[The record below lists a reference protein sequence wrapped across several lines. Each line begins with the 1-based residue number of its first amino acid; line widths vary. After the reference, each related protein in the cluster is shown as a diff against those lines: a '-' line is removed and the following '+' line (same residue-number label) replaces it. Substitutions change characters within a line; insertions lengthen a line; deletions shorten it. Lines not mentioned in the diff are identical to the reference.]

1 MAGSSTA
8 VARPRRGEVW
18 HPTVGSEI
26 RKTRPAV
33 VVQNDN
39 SNRTTATTIVAP
51 VTSRARSRLYPNEA
65 LVRAGEG
72 GCRLDSIVLA
82 RQIRCVDQARLVRRL
97 GKLRPLTAGG
107 GRPGIAHHT
116 RSHRPLKGS
125 QTSGSAG
132 RGSAWLCVDTP
143 GRKLRANRRRFVT
156 AAVRRETAPRGEL
169 EPSSPTRS
177 RALDMAYGYSVQ

>member
-1 MAGSSTA
+1 MRRRGRLVDGGSASA
-8 VARPRRGEVW
+8 PRGALARRARP
-18 HPTVGSEI
+18 PLGSEI

-33 VVQNDN
+33 VVQNDH
-39 SNRTTATTIVAP
+39 SNRTAATTIVAP

-116 RSHRPLKGS
+116 RS
-125 QTSGSAG
+125 
-132 RGSAWLCVDTP
+132 
-143 GRKLRANRRRFVT
+143 
-156 AAVRRETAPRGEL
+156 
-169 EPSSPTRS
+169 
-177 RALDMAYGYSVQ
+177 

>member
-1 MAGSSTA
+1 MGMILMKASTRA
-8 VARPRRGEVW
+8 YGRLNITLPRATVELLDRVTKRGNRSRFHRPGDSRARPRPDADPAAEA
-18 HPTVGSEI
+18 PGS
-26 RKTRPAV
+26 
-33 VVQNDN
+33 
-39 SNRTTATTIVAP
+39 
-51 VTSRARSRLYPNEA
+51 
-65 LVRAGEG
+65 
-72 GCRLDSIVLA
+72 
-82 RQIRCVDQARLVRRL
+82 QARLVRRL

-156 AAVRRETAPRGEL
+156 AAVRRETAPRGEV